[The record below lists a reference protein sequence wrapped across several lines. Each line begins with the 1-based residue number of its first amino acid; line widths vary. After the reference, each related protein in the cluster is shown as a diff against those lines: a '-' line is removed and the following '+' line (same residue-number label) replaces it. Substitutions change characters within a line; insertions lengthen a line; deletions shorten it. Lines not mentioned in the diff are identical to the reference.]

1 MASNP
6 MQYVIDTV
14 IDALTQDEELSVRRV
29 WRPDAYESTRVLCYP
44 YISQMQYDADAENGL
59 GLGLGR
65 ALVEVMC
72 NAMVESDPSEQ
83 GIATERAGDIAAR
96 VKYAVESYDLAAIA
110 GNTDARFATQIVA
123 MHCDGHVGNFN
134 IGSNKVQ
141 MGVALTVTYL
151 IRPV

>member
-14 IDALTQDEELSVRRV
+14 IDALTEDAELSVRRI

-44 YISQMQYDADAENGL
+44 YISQMQYDSDAENGM

-96 VKYAVESYDLAAIA
+96 IKYAIETYDVSNSYNEDS
-110 GNTDARFATQIVA
+110 RFATQIIS
-123 MHCDGHVGNFN
+123 MFCDGHVGNFN

-141 MGVALTVTYL
+141 MGIALTVTYL

>member
-1 MASNP
+1 MAQSP
-6 MQYVIDTV
+6 MQYVIDTIV
-14 IDALTQDEELSVRRV
+14 DALSTDPELSVRRI

-44 YISQMQYDADAENGL
+44 YISQMQYDSDAENGM

-96 VKYAVESYDLAAIA
+96 IKYAIETHDLSQSYNEDS
-110 GNTDARFATQIVA
+110 RFVTQIVS
-123 MHCDGHVGNFN
+123 MFCDGHVGNFN

-141 MGVALTVTYL
+141 MGIALTVTYL

>member
-1 MASNP
+1 MAQSP
-6 MQYVIDTV
+6 MQYVVDTIV
-14 IDALTQDEELSVRRV
+14 DALSSDAELSVRRI

-44 YISQMQYDADAENGL
+44 YISQMQYDSDAENGM

-96 VKYAVESYDLAAIA
+96 IKYAIETYDVSNSYNEDS
-110 GNTDARFATQIVA
+110 RFATQIVN
-123 MHCDGHVGNFN
+123 MFCDGHVGNFN
-134 IGSNKVQ
+134 VGSNKVQ
-141 MGVALTVTYL
+141 MGIALTVTYL

>member
-1 MASNP
+1 MAQSP
-6 MQYVIDTV
+6 MQYVVDTIV
-14 IDALTQDEELSVRRV
+14 DALSSDPELSVRRI

-44 YISQMQYDADAENGL
+44 YISQMQYDSDAENGM

-96 VKYAVESYDLAAIA
+96 IKYAIETYDVSNSYNEDS
-110 GNTDARFATQIVA
+110 RFATQIVN
-123 MHCDGHVGNFN
+123 MFCDGHVGNFN
-134 IGSNKVQ
+134 VGSNKVQ
-141 MGVALTVTYL
+141 MGIALTVTYL

>member
-1 MASNP
+1 MAQSP
-6 MQYVIDTV
+6 MQYVIDTIV
-14 IDALTQDEELSVRRV
+14 DALSSDPELSVRRI

-44 YISQMQYDADAENGL
+44 YISQMQYDSDAENGM

-96 VKYAVESYDLAAIA
+96 IKYAIETHDLSDSY
-110 GNTDARFATQIVA
+110 NEDARFVTQIVN
-123 MHCDGHVGNFN
+123 MFCDGHVGNFN
-134 IGSNKVQ
+134 VGSNKVQ
-141 MGVALTVTYL
+141 MGIALTVTYL
-151 IRPV
+151 IRPN

>member
-1 MASNP
+1 MAQSP
-6 MQYVIDTV
+6 MQCVVDTIV
-14 IDALTQDEELSVRRV
+14 DALSSDPELSVRRI

-44 YISQMQYDADAENGL
+44 YISQMQYDSDAENGM

-96 VKYAVESYDLAAIA
+96 IKYAIETYDVSNSYNEDS
-110 GNTDARFATQIVA
+110 RFATQIVN
-123 MHCDGHVGNFN
+123 MFCDGHVGNFN

-141 MGVALTVTYL
+141 MGIALTVTYL
-151 IRPV
+151 IRPI

>member
-1 MASNP
+1 MAQSP
-6 MQYVIDTV
+6 MQYVMDTIV
-14 IDALTQDEELSVRRV
+14 DALSTDPELSVRRI

-96 VKYAVESYDLAAIA
+96 VKYAIESYDLGEIS
-110 GNTDARFATQIVA
+110 GNTDTRFATQIVA

-141 MGVALTVTYL
+141 MGIALTVTYL
-151 IRPV
+151 IRAI

>member
-1 MASNP
+1 MAQSP
-6 MQYVIDTV
+6 MQYVIDTIV
-14 IDALTQDEELSVRRV
+14 DALSADPELSVRRI

-44 YISQMQYDADAENGL
+44 YISQMQYDSDAENGM

-96 VKYAVESYDLAAIA
+96 IKYAIETHDLSNSYNEDS
-110 GNTDARFATQIVA
+110 RFATQIVN
-123 MHCDGHVGNFN
+123 MFCDGHVGNFN
-134 IGSNKVQ
+134 VGSNKVQ
-141 MGVALTVTYL
+141 MGIALTVTYL
-151 IRPV
+151 IRPN

>member
-1 MASNP
+1 

-29 WRPDAYESTRVLCYP
+29 WRPDAYESARVLCYP

-96 VKYAVESYDLAAIA
+96 IKYAIETHDLSDSY
-110 GNTDARFATQIVA
+110 NEDARFVTQIVN
-123 MHCDGHVGNFN
+123 MFCDGHVGNFN
-134 IGSNKVQ
+134 VGSNKVQ
-141 MGVALTVTYL
+141 MGIALTVTYL
-151 IRPV
+151 IRPN

>member
-1 MASNP
+1 MAQSP
-6 MQYVIDTV
+6 MQYVIDTIV
-14 IDALTQDEELSVRRV
+14 DALSSDPELSVRRI

-44 YISQMQYDADAENGL
+44 YISQMQYDSDAENGM

-96 VKYAVESYDLAAIA
+96 VKYAIETHDLSESYNRDS
-110 GNTDARFATQIVA
+110 RFETQIIA
-123 MHCDGHVGNFN
+123 MFCDGHVGNFN

-141 MGVALTVTYL
+141 MGIALTVTYL

>member
-1 MASNP
+1 MAQSP
-6 MQYVIDTV
+6 MQYVIDTIV
-14 IDALTQDEELSVRRV
+14 DALSSDPELSVRRI

-44 YISQMQYDADAENGL
+44 YISQMQYDSDAENGM

-96 VKYAVESYDLAAIA
+96 IKYAIETHDLSNSYNEDS
-110 GNTDARFATQIVA
+110 RFVTQIVN
-123 MHCDGHVGNFN
+123 MFCDGHVGNFN

-141 MGVALTVTYL
+141 MGIALTVTYL

>member
-1 MASNP
+1 MAQSP
-6 MQYVIDTV
+6 MQYVMDTIV
-14 IDALTQDEELSVRRV
+14 DALSSDPELSVRRI

-96 VKYAVESYDLAAIA
+96 VKYAIESYDLGEIS
-110 GNTDARFATQIVA
+110 GNTDTRFATQIVA

-141 MGVALTVTYL
+141 MGIALTVTYL
-151 IRPV
+151 IRAV

>member
-14 IDALTQDEELSVRRV
+14 IDALTADPELSVRRV
-29 WRPDAYESTRVLCYP
+29 WRPDAYESARVLCYP
-44 YISQMQYDADAENGL
+44 YISQMQYDSDAENGM

-65 ALVEVMC
+65 ALIEVMC

-96 VKYAVESYDLAAIA
+96 IKYAIETHDLSDSY
-110 GNTDARFATQIVA
+110 NEDARFVTQIVT
-123 MHCDGHVGNFN
+123 MFCDGHVGNFN

-141 MGVALTVTYL
+141 MGIALTVTYL
-151 IRPV
+151 IRPI

>member
-1 MASNP
+1 MAQSP
-6 MQYVIDTV
+6 MQYVIDTIV
-14 IDALTQDEELSVRRV
+14 DALSTDPELSVRRI

-44 YISQMQYDADAENGL
+44 YISQMQYDSDAENGM

-96 VKYAVESYDLAAIA
+96 IKYAIETHDLSNSYNEDS
-110 GNTDARFATQIVA
+110 RFVTQIVN
-123 MHCDGHVGNFN
+123 MFCDGHVGNFN
-134 IGSNKVQ
+134 VGSNKVQ
-141 MGVALTVTYL
+141 MGIALTVTYL

>member
-1 MASNP
+1 MAQSP
-6 MQYVIDTV
+6 MQYVMDTIV
-14 IDALTQDEELSVRRV
+14 DALSTDPELSVRRI
-29 WRPDAYESTRVLCYP
+29 WRADAYESTRVLCYP

-65 ALVEVMC
+65 ALIEVMC

-96 VKYAVESYDLAAIA
+96 VKYAIESYDLGEIS
-110 GNTDARFATQIVA
+110 GNTDTRFATQIVA

-141 MGVALTVTYL
+141 MGIALTVTYL
-151 IRPV
+151 IRPI

>member
-1 MASNP
+1 MAQSP
-6 MQYVIDTV
+6 MQYVIDTIV
-14 IDALTQDEELSVRRV
+14 DALSSDPELSVRRI

-44 YISQMQYDADAENGL
+44 YISQMQYDSDAENGM

-96 VKYAVESYDLAAIA
+96 IKYAIETYDVSNSYNEDS
-110 GNTDARFATQIVA
+110 RFATQIVN
-123 MHCDGHVGNFN
+123 MFCDGHVGNFN
-134 IGSNKVQ
+134 VGSNKVQ
-141 MGVALTVTYL
+141 MGIALTVTYL

>member
-1 MASNP
+1 MAQSP
-6 MQYVIDTV
+6 MQYVIDTIV
-14 IDALTQDEELSVRRV
+14 DALSSDPELSVRRI

-44 YISQMQYDADAENGL
+44 YISQMQYDSDAENGMS
-59 GLGLGR
+59 LGLGR

-96 VKYAVESYDLAAIA
+96 IKYAIETYDVSNSYNEDS
-110 GNTDARFATQIVA
+110 RFATQIVN
-123 MHCDGHVGNFN
+123 MFCDGHVGNFN
-134 IGSNKVQ
+134 VGSNKVQ
-141 MGVALTVTYL
+141 MGIALTVTYL

>member
-14 IDALTQDEELSVRRV
+14 IDALTADPELSVRRV
-29 WRPDAYESTRVLCYP
+29 WRPDAYESARVLCYP
-44 YISQMQYDADAENGL
+44 YISQMQYDADAENGM

-65 ALVEVMC
+65 ALIEVMC

-96 VKYAVESYDLAAIA
+96 IKYAIETHDLSDSY
-110 GNTDARFATQIVA
+110 NEDARFVTQIVT
-123 MHCDGHVGNFN
+123 MFCDGHVGNFN

-141 MGVALTVTYL
+141 MGIALTVTYL
-151 IRPV
+151 IRLI

>member
-14 IDALTQDEELSVRRV
+14 IDALTADPELSVRRV

-44 YISQMQYDADAENGL
+44 YISQMQYDSDAENGM

-96 VKYAVESYDLAAIA
+96 IKYAIETHDLSDSY
-110 GNTDARFATQIVA
+110 NEDARFVTQIVN
-123 MHCDGHVGNFN
+123 MFCDGHVGNFN

-141 MGVALTVTYL
+141 MGIALTVTYL
-151 IRPV
+151 IRPI

>member
-1 MASNP
+1 MAQSP
-6 MQYVIDTV
+6 MQYVVDTIV
-14 IDALTQDEELSVRRV
+14 DALSSDPELSVRRI

-44 YISQMQYDADAENGL
+44 YISQMQYDSDAENGM

-96 VKYAVESYDLAAIA
+96 IKYAIETYDVSNSYNEDS
-110 GNTDARFATQIVA
+110 RFATQIIN
-123 MHCDGHVGNFN
+123 MFCDGHVGNFN
-134 IGSNKVQ
+134 VGSNKVQ
-141 MGVALTVTYL
+141 MGIALTVTYL
-151 IRPV
+151 IRPI

>member
-1 MASNP
+1 
-6 MQYVIDTV
+6 
-14 IDALTQDEELSVRRV
+14 
-29 WRPDAYESTRVLCYP
+29 
-44 YISQMQYDADAENGL
+44 MQYDADAENGL

-96 VKYAVESYDLAAIA
+96 VKYAIESYDLGEIS
-110 GNTDARFATQIVA
+110 GNTDTRFATQIVA

-151 IRPV
+151 IRAV

>member
-1 MASNP
+1 MAQSP
-6 MQYVIDTV
+6 MQYVIDTIV
-14 IDALTQDEELSVRRV
+14 DALSSDPELSVRRI

-44 YISQMQYDADAENGL
+44 YISQMQYDSDAENGM

-96 VKYAVESYDLAAIA
+96 IKYAIETHDLSNSYNEDS
-110 GNTDARFATQIVA
+110 RFATQIVN
-123 MHCDGHVGNFN
+123 MFCDGHVGNFN
-134 IGSNKVQ
+134 VGSNKVQ
-141 MGVALTVTYL
+141 MGIALTVTYL

>member
-1 MASNP
+1 MAQSP
-6 MQYVIDTV
+6 MQYVVDTIV
-14 IDALTQDEELSVRRV
+14 DALSSDPELSVRRI

-44 YISQMQYDADAENGL
+44 YISQMQYDSDAENGM

-96 VKYAVESYDLAAIA
+96 IKYAIETYDVSNSYNEDS
-110 GNTDARFATQIVA
+110 RFATQIVN
-123 MHCDGHVGNFN
+123 MFCDGHVGNFN

-141 MGVALTVTYL
+141 MGIALTVTYL

>member
-1 MASNP
+1 MAQSP
-6 MQYVIDTV
+6 MQYVVDTIV
-14 IDALTQDEELSVRRV
+14 DALSSDPELSVRRI

-44 YISQMQYDADAENGL
+44 YISQMQYDSDAENGM

-96 VKYAVESYDLAAIA
+96 IKYAIETHDLSNSYNEDS
-110 GNTDARFATQIVA
+110 RFVTQIVN
-123 MHCDGHVGNFN
+123 MFCDGHVGNFN
-134 IGSNKVQ
+134 VGSNKVQ
-141 MGVALTVTYL
+141 MGIALTVTYL

>member
-1 MASNP
+1 MAQSP
-6 MQYVIDTV
+6 MQYVIDTIV
-14 IDALTQDEELSVRRV
+14 DALSSDPELSVRRI

-44 YISQMQYDADAENGL
+44 YISQMQYDSDAENGL

-96 VKYAVESYDLAAIA
+96 IKYAIETYDVSNSYNEDS
-110 GNTDARFATQIVA
+110 RFATQIVN
-123 MHCDGHVGNFN
+123 MFCDGHVGNFN
-134 IGSNKVQ
+134 VGSNKVQ
-141 MGVALTVTYL
+141 MGIALTITYL

>member
-1 MASNP
+1 MAQSP
-6 MQYVIDTV
+6 MQYVIDTIV
-14 IDALTQDEELSVRRV
+14 DALSSDPELSVRRI

-44 YISQMQYDADAENGL
+44 YISQMQYDSDAENGM

-96 VKYAVESYDLAAIA
+96 IKYAIETYDVSSSYNEDS
-110 GNTDARFATQIVA
+110 RFATQIVN
-123 MHCDGHVGNFN
+123 MFCDGHVGNFN
-134 IGSNKVQ
+134 VGSNKVQ
-141 MGVALTVTYL
+141 MGIALTITYL

>member
-1 MASNP
+1 MAQSP
-6 MQYVIDTV
+6 MQYVVDTIV
-14 IDALTQDEELSVRRV
+14 DALSSDPELSVRRI

-44 YISQMQYDADAENGL
+44 YISQMQYDSDAENGM

-96 VKYAVESYDLAAIA
+96 IKYAIETHDLSNSYNEDS
-110 GNTDARFATQIVA
+110 RFVTQIVN
-123 MHCDGHVGNFN
+123 MFCDGHVGNFN

-141 MGVALTVTYL
+141 MGIALTVTYL

>member
-1 MASNP
+1 MAQSP
-6 MQYVIDTV
+6 MQYVVDTIV
-14 IDALTQDEELSVRRV
+14 DALSSDPELSVRRI

-44 YISQMQYDADAENGL
+44 YISQMQYDSDAENGM

-96 VKYAVESYDLAAIA
+96 IKYAIETYDVTNSYNEDS
-110 GNTDARFATQIVA
+110 RFATQIVN
-123 MHCDGHVGNFN
+123 MFCDGHVGNFN
-134 IGSNKVQ
+134 VGSNKVQ
-141 MGVALTVTYL
+141 MGIALTVTYL